1 MRIAGTAQLLAPPE
15 VVYDNLQD
23 GRVLAATIPG
33 VQSLEQLAD
42 NHYKLSITAGV
53 ASIKGTYDGEVILSQ
68 QNRPESFVLTASGS
82 GAPGTVKADVTVRL
96 EECEGGGTLLSYDA
110 DAVVGGMVGGV
121 GQRMI
126 TGVAKKMAGVFFKG
140 IDGVIVDGI
149 PVADAPADVVEAAE
163 IVAGAAPAAPAA
175 PAASAARAVGVSA
188 VPARSGE
195 SVSAPAL
202 FASAAVG
209 AALALA
215 GVVVGGILT
224 RGGARR

>member
-1 MRIAGTAQLLAPPE
+1 MRIAGTALLTAPPE
-15 VVYDNLQD
+15 AVYDNLQD

-33 VQSLEQLAD
+33 VQSLEQLSD

-68 QNRPESFVLTASGS
+68 QNRPESFVMTASGA

-96 EECEGGGTLLSYDA
+96 EERDGGTLLSYDA

-140 IDGVIVDGI
+140 IDGVIANGI
-149 PVADAPADVVEAAE
+149 PAAE
-163 IVAGAAPAAPAA
+163 VAAVAAEVPAVAGVAEAVPVPAAAA
-175 PAASAARAVGVSA
+175 AGVRVSEGTSTTTVLASAA
-188 VPARSGE
+188 
-195 SVSAPAL
+195 L
-202 FASAAVG
+202 G
-209 AALALA
+209 AGIALA
-215 GVVVGGILT
+215 GVLVGGILV
-224 RGGARR
+224 RGACSK

>member
-163 IVAGAAPAAPAA
+163 IVAGASPAA
-175 PAASAARAVGVSA
+175 PAASAARAVGASA

-209 AALALA
+209 AALALPG
-215 GVVVGGILT
+215 GVGGGILA

>member
-149 PVADAPADVVEAAE
+149 PVTDAPADVVEAAE
-163 IVAGAAPAAPAA
+163 IVAGASPAAPAA

>member
-149 PVADAPADVVEAAE
+149 PVADAPADVVDE
-163 IVAGAAPAAPAA
+163 IVAGASPAAPAA
-175 PAASAARAVGVSA
+175 PAARAVGVSA

-209 AALALA
+209 AALALT
-215 GVVVGGILT
+215 GVVVGGILA

>member
-163 IVAGAAPAAPAA
+163 ISAGASPAAPAA
-175 PAASAARAVGVSA
+175 PVASAARAVGVSA
-188 VPARSGE
+188 VPARSGG
-195 SVSAPAL
+195 SFSAPAL

>member
-149 PVADAPADVVEAAE
+149 PVADAPADVVDE
-163 IVAGAAPAAPAA
+163 IVAGASPAA
-175 PAASAARAVGVSA
+175 PAASAARAVGAPA

-209 AALALA
+209 AALALT
-215 GVVVGGILT
+215 GVVVGGILA

>member
-163 IVAGAAPAAPAA
+163 IVAGVSPAAPV
-175 PAASAARAVGVSA
+175 ASAARAVGASA

>member
-1 MRIAGTAQLLAPPE
+1 MRIAGTALLTAPPE
-15 VVYDNLQD
+15 AVYDNLQD

-33 VQSLEQLAD
+33 VQALEQLSD

-68 QNRPESFVLTASGS
+68 QNRPESFVMTASGA

-96 EECEGGGTLLSYDA
+96 EERDGGTLLSYDA

-140 IDGVIVDGI
+140 IDGVIANGI
-149 PVADAPADVVEAAE
+149 PAAE
-163 IVAGAAPAAPAA
+163 VA
-175 PAASAARAVGVSA
+175 
-188 VPARSGE
+188 
-195 SVSAPAL
+195 
-202 FASAAVG
+202 
-209 AALALA
+209 
-215 GVVVGGILT
+215 
-224 RGGARR
+224 

>member
-140 IDGVIVDGI
+140 IDGVIIDGI

-163 IVAGAAPAAPAA
+163 IVAGASPAAPV
-175 PAASAARAVGVSA
+175 ASAARAVGASA

>member
-1 MRIAGTAQLLAPPE
+1 MRIAGTALLTAPPE
-15 VVYDNLQD
+15 AVYDNLQD

-33 VQSLEQLAD
+33 VQSLEQLSD

-68 QNRPESFVLTASGS
+68 QNRPESFVMTASGA

-96 EECEGGGTLLSYDA
+96 EERDGGTLLSYDA

-140 IDGVIVDGI
+140 IDGVIANGI
-149 PVADAPADVVEAAE
+149 PVAEVAAVPGEVPAVAG
-163 IVAGAAPAAPAA
+163 VAGAAPVPAA
-175 PAASAARAVGVSA
+175 AAARVRVPEGTSTATVLASAA
-188 VPARSGE
+188 
-195 SVSAPAL
+195 L
-202 FASAAVG
+202 G
-209 AALALA
+209 AGIALA
-215 GVVVGGILT
+215 GVLVGGILV
-224 RGGARR
+224 RGTCAK

>member
-1 MRIAGTAQLLAPPE
+1 MRIAGTALLTAPPE
-15 VVYDNLQD
+15 AVYEHLQD

-33 VQSLEQLAD
+33 VQSLEQLSD

-68 QNRPESFVLTASGS
+68 QNRPQSFVMTASGA

-96 EECEGGGTLLSYDA
+96 EERDGGTLLSYDA

-140 IDGVIVDGI
+140 IDGVIANGI
-149 PVADAPADVVEAAE
+149 PPAEVAAAAGEVPAIAGVAVAP
-163 IVAGAAPAAPAA
+163 APAAAA
-175 PAASAARAVGVSA
+175 TTVRSLEGASTTTVLASAA
-188 VPARSGE
+188 
-195 SVSAPAL
+195 L
-202 FASAAVG
+202 G
-209 AALALA
+209 AGIALA
-215 GVVVGGILT
+215 GVLVGGILVRST
-224 RGGARR
+224 CPK

>member
-163 IVAGAAPAAPAA
+163 IVAGASPAAPV
-175 PAASAARAVGVSA
+175 ASAARAVGASA

-209 AALALA
+209 AALALT
-215 GVVVGGILT
+215 GVVVGGILA

>member
-163 IVAGAAPAAPAA
+163 IVAGASPAA
-175 PAASAARAVGVSA
+175 PAASAARAVGASA

-215 GVVVGGILT
+215 GVVVGGILA